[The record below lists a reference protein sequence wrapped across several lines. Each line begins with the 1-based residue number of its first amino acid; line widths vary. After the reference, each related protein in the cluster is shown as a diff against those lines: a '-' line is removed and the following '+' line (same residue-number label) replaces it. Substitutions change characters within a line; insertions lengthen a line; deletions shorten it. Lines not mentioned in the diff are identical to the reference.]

1 MRILKL
7 VIFVTLG
14 SNKNPKI
21 IPAAIREIEEIE
33 EPVIVGYSVEYSR
46 NEKSLDLNKLPELN
60 QVRKDRKYFVLNCKE
75 K

>member
-1 MRILKL
+1 MRIMIL
-7 VIFVTLG
+7 VIFVALG

-46 NEKSLDLNKLPELN
+46 NGKSLDLNKLPELN
-60 QVRKDRKYFVLNCKE
+60 KVR
-75 K
+75 